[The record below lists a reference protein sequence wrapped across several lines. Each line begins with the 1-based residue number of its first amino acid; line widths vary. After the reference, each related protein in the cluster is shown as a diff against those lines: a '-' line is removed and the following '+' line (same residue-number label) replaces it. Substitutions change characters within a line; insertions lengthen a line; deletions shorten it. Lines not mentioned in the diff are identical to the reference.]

1 MGLGSESPE
10 GFGLEGSLRGNKFQQ
25 LWGNSQIL
33 KGFPDI
39 YPKPTLFQPKTI
51 TPWVLGHPPT
61 SSPSILLEDT
71 PENHQQLINACKPS
85 LSPKFRVLANPR
97 HPKPDYPPP
106 FPTSPLDPKLRSR
119 PVPVYTTLAHG
130 HVKGGGPKNLLKA
143 KRSQTSPCSQLSGW
157 LSMTSPP

>member
-51 TPWVLGHPPT
+51 TPWVLGHPPIHPT
-61 SSPSILLEDT
+61 G
-71 PENHQQLINACKPS
+71 
-85 LSPKFRVLANPR
+85 R
-97 HPKPDYPPP
+97 HPRK
-106 FPTSPLDPKLRSR
+106 SPA
-119 PVPVYTTLAHG
+119 AHQR
-130 HVKGGGPKNLLKA
+130 LQA
-143 KRSQTSPCSQLSGW
+143 ITQS
-157 LSMTSPP
+157 